1 MFSVFPEVES
11 VENAA
16 VDTSDMVGL
25 VLEALKVERFVVSSG
40 DDSAWDIVCAG
51 VEPLVEVE
59 KLDVVT
65 SVSVV

>member
-1 MFSVFPEVES
+1 MFSSFTTVES

-25 VLEALKVERFVVSSG
+25 VLVTLEVDWLVVSFG
-40 DDSAWDIVCAG
+40 VDVPWDTVSSLG
-51 VEPLVEVE
+51 EPLGEAE

-65 SVSVV
+65 IVSVI

>member
-1 MFSVFPEVES
+1 MES

-25 VLEALKVERFVVSSG
+25 VLVTLEVEWLVVSFG
-40 DDSAWDIVCAG
+40 VDVPWDVVSAG
-51 VEPLVEVE
+51 GEPLGEGK

-65 SVSVV
+65 IVSVI